1 MELLILCLKI
11 FFVRILD
18 VSLGT
23 FRTIIT
29 VKGKSLYA
37 SLVGFI
43 EVFIW
48 FIIVKEALNTDE
60 TSIFIAIAYS
70 LGFATGTYI
79 GGLLSKKF
87 IKGNL
92 TVQVITDNAYPD
104 LVNKLRD
111 NGYAVTVIDVEGKDK
126 TKEKYMLYIQ
136 ITNKSL
142 NHLQNLVKDI
152 DKDAFI
158 VVNETKYVQ
167 NGFIN
172 NIVK

>member
-23 FRTIIT
+23 FRTITI
-29 VKGKSLYA
+29 VKGKSLFA
-37 SLVGFI
+37 SIIGFV